1 MSYRGLHLGPY
12 PFFDARVSL
21 QRPGEHVEALRLEK
35 SDLFDAK
42 LLRTVLPGSAVSSV
56 AKISGV
62 GFLFL
67 MHVALAR
74 LLPDADQYGYVVW
87 AVSLAQLLAVLAVLG
102 LSQTALR
109 FGSRYLARGEH
120 GRYLSLVRMASV
132 RVAMAGVLIAS
143 AVFAWFFFR
152 QAAYGITT
160 RHEVAMIIGLTV
172 PLIALGDLTGRIAQA
187 HQWFALA
194 FFPERTLRPVLV
206 IAGSWLV
213 FSLSD
218 RSFQAEQAAWVIFFS
233 TLTWVATQ
241 ALLVQ
246 LKRRR
251 TLGFAEAGN
260 PMDVDDEKRAWRQAS
275 VPFFVIGLMSIGM
288 AYGDI
293 LLLGLLSDG
302 KETGGYFAA
311 NRLAQLVAL
320 PFYIIVGVLAPRFAE
335 FDAAENRRQLQSL
348 ATLGAHLILWPTLG
362 GAAVMLS
369 FPGFF
374 LGLFGDE
381 FRMVQPVLVILV
393 IGHLLNVS
401 AGLVGTLLNMT
412 GHQHTSAYLLGAALI
427 LNTVLNLLLIPQYGA
442 LGAGIASVV
451 ASVFWNGSA
460 YWYVRKLLAVEPSVL
475 SSFIRS

>member
-1 MSYRGLHLGPY
+1 M
-12 PFFDARVSL
+12 
-21 QRPGEHVEALRLEK
+21 
-35 SDLFDAK
+35 FDAK

-67 MHVALAR
+67 MHVVLAR
-74 LLPDADQYGYVVW
+74 LLSDADQYGYVVW
-87 AVSLAQLLAVLAVLG
+87 ALSLAQLLAVIAVLG

-109 FGSRYLARGEH
+109 FGSRYLSRGEH
-120 GRYLSLVRMASV
+120 GRYRSLVRAATS
-132 RVAMAGVLIAS
+132 RVAIAGALIAA
-143 AVFAWFFFR
+143 AVFAWYFSR
-152 QAAYGITT
+152 QLAYGVTT
-160 RHEVAMIIGLTV
+160 RDEVAMIIGLTV

-194 FFPERTLRPVLV
+194 FFPERTLRPLLV

-213 FSLSD
+213 FLLSGYSL
-218 RSFQAEQAAWVIFFS
+218 RAEQVAWVIVVS
-233 TLTWVATQ
+233 TLLWVAAQ
-241 ALLVQ
+241 SLLVQ

-251 TLGFAEAGN
+251 TPGFTSAGDSI
-260 PMDVDDEKRAWRQAS
+260 DVYEEKREWRQAS
-275 VPFFVIGLMSIGM
+275 VPFLVIGLMSIGM

-293 LLLGLLSDG
+293 LLLGLLADG

-320 PFYIIVGVLAPRFAE
+320 PYYIIVGVLAPRFAE
-335 FDAAENRRQLQSL
+335 SDAAENRWELQSL
-348 ATLGAHLILWPTLG
+348 ATIGAHLTLWPTLG
-362 GAAVMLS
+362 AAVVMLS

-381 FRMVQPVLVILV
+381 FRMVQPVLVVLV

-412 GHQHTSAYLLGAALI
+412 GHQRTSAYLLGAALS

-442 LGAGIASVV
+442 LGAGIASAV
-451 ASVFWNGSA
+451 AFVFWNGSA

-475 SSFIRS
+475 SSFSRP